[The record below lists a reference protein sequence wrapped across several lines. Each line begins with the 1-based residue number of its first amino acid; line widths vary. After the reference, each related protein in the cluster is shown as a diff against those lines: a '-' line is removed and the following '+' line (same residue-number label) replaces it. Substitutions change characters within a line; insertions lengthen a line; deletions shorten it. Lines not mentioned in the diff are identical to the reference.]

1 VFSDSD
7 ALHDE
12 LVAHLEQPMEI
23 YVYSTKTD
31 QVRVIVLMP
40 TVTWGGS
47 GCLGAEV
54 GHGYLHTLPEHC
66 RHSTGSSTG
75 DGLMMMSAPD
85 AMVSPVQAWRN
96 DSTTNSSSFNSSSG
110 TGVAQRHFPATDHS
124 NSSGSS
130 STAGGTAASHSD
142 STTTAAAAGVAVSST
157 PEQQQQQRQQLHQ
170 QWQQLQQQT
179 AVDAKPPQQSV
190 TDSAVT
196 AAVAQRDSSQ
206 SLNAQQQQLQQQPQ
220 QQPQQQQQRPS
231 IDYSSIDLSSIGGV
245 IDVDL
250 SGTAT
255 QVAPHVR
262 ARG

>member
-1 VFSDSD
+1 MYT
-7 ALHDE
+7 AQNL
-12 LVAHLEQPMEI
+12 
-23 YVYSTKTD
+23 
-31 QVRVIVLMP
+31 P

-85 AMVSPVQAWRN
+85 AMVSPVQAWRD
-96 DSTTNSSSFNSSSG
+96 DSTTTNSVNSSSG
-110 TGVAQRHFPATDHS
+110 TAGVAQRHFPAPDRS
-124 NSSGSS
+124 DSSGSS
-130 STAGGTAASHSD
+130 SAAAGTAVSHND
-142 STTTAAAAGVAVSST
+142 STTTTGGVTVSST
-157 PEQQQQQRQQLHQ
+157 QEQQQQQQQLQRQKLHQ

-190 TDSAVT
+190 TDSAGT
-196 AAVAQRDSSQ
+196 ATVAQRDSSQ
-206 SLNAQQQQLQQQPQ
+206 SLTAQQ
-220 QQPQQQQQRPS
+220 QQQQQRLS
-231 IDYSSIDLSSIGGV
+231 IDYSSIDLSSIGGI

-255 QVAPHVR
+255 QAVAPHVR